1 MTTEHAVPG
10 AASPTIDPVSADTA
24 QVAQAFGVVPETG
37 LSAQEAKARLE
48 SMGAN
53 RLSETAKESG
63 LKAFLRQY
71 QDFMQVILLVAAV
84 VNQIVTQETGTT
96 VLLAGLTVFNAVI
109 GLRQES
115 KAEESV
121 KALAQ
126 MMKTIA
132 RVRRD
137 GQAVEIDAQELVPGD
152 VVLVE
157 AGNLI
162 PADGRI
168 YLAATLEIE
177 EAALTGESLPVGK
190 SVEPVMGED
199 VPLGDRT
206 CMAYMNTSV
215 TRGRGE
221 MIVTA
226 TGMKTEIGHIAN
238 MLASAETSKTPL
250 QKQLDSLS
258 KIIASIAGVALLLV
272 LMLGLARGES
282 FDTLFVTGVALAV
295 AAIPTGLPAVV
306 TALLS
311 MGTREIANRHA
322 IVKRLPAVET
332 LGSTSAIC
340 SDKTGTLTLNK
351 MTARQLLIPGQ
362 NRYTVSGEGYS
373 TVGEITHVGGQ
384 NHDLDPYL
392 LPMVLCADAV
402 LDGESLIGDP
412 TEGALIVL
420 GAKGGLDI
428 AGTRSALPR
437 VAEVPF
443 DSDYKFMATFH
454 EMTADDGRP
463 VVRCYV
469 KGAPDVLIARA
480 TTFRSPDGTLVP
492 ITPDNQH
499 LALEAND
506 QIANAGE
513 RVMVVAQRD
522 LDPQVLQAGGDLIDH
537 VRDLTLLAMV
547 GIVDPPRAEAKAAI
561 AECRDAGIRVRMITG
576 DHATTA
582 AAIATELG
590 IPGRAVTGHEF
601 ASMTDE
607 ELLGQLDDIG
617 VIARVAPEDKVR
629 LVTLLKRMGNVVAMT
644 GDGVND
650 APALKTADIG
660 VAMGIT
666 GTEVSK
672 QAAVMILTDDNFA
685 TIVGAVSYGRTLY
698 DNLLKY
704 LRFQM
709 STLVA
714 YIAVFLA
721 AGVLDIANGSPL
733 NPLQILWLNM
743 VVDIPLAIALGFD
756 QPARGLMARP
766 PRPMSAPVLSRANW
780 IRLCIQG
787 AVMTDRGA
795 GGLPDRRRPGGR
807 RGRRDDAAHDA
818 VAVPP
823 GGGAAVPRPGEHD
836 LRPGRT
842 PGRDPAATL
851 RARAPG
857 DHPHHQHRLPATHLR
872 HHRPDL
878 RPVVHL
884 HRPRRLARRR
894 RRADQAHRPTPP
906 ARVRRRRASRAGPRP
921 GVRHGTTDAL
931 DALRDLGG
939 RHTRPRD
946 RPSTPPHRRRPGRA
960 AAVALEPERVRRRAP
975 VEQHR
980 GRDPPARG
988 PVGAEQGQHPALGV
1002 LRLRP
1007 GHPPARPARR
1017 DPEPRQRRLGA
1028 ARLGRLRHH
1037 RPGARERRAG
1047 RAVVQRPRP
1056 LRRRPGRGPPD
1067 PAGRGDGPA
1076 RPPVRRLRPRRARRG
1091 ARRARHPPGAHRH
1104 RGRGAGR
1111 PRRGR
1116 RAHRRARPARP
1127 GAQAAGRMGV
1137 RGAVRRAVRDSAAG
1151 RLWGMTSLSDFSA
1164 AAIDGTDTDLAQ
1176 YDGKVVLVVNT
1187 ASQCGFTGQYKG
1199 LQQLQD
1205 SYADQGL
1212 VVLGFPCDQFGN
1224 QEPGD
1229 EAEIS
1234 DFCERNF
1241 GVTFPLFS
1249 KVDVNGDDAHPLFE
1263 WLKDS
1268 KGGLLGSKIKWNFT
1282 KFLVGRDG
1290 QVIDRYA
1297 PQTEPEKLSDDIEK
1311 AL

>member
-1 MTTEHAVPG
+1 MTTERATAGTVEQV
-10 AASPTIDPVSADTA
+10 DPVATDVSD
-24 QVAQAFGVVPETG
+24 VARALGVVPTVG
-37 LSAQEAKARLE
+37 LSAAEAASRLE

-53 RLSETAKESG
+53 RLAEGSKESG
-63 LKAFLRQY
+63 LHAFLRQY
-71 QDFMQVILLVAAV
+71 QDFMQIVLLVAAA

-96 VLLAGLTVFNAVI
+96 VVLAGLTVFNAVI

-137 GQAVEIDAQELVPGD
+137 GQALEIDAQELVPGD

-168 YLAATLEIE
+168 YVAATLEIE

-190 SVEPVMGED
+190 SVDPVPGDD

-221 MIVTA
+221 LIVTA
-226 TGMKTEIGHIAN
+226 TGMDTEIGHIAD
-238 MLASAETSKTPL
+238 MLASTEASKTPL

-258 KIIASIAGVALLLV
+258 KIIAGIAAVALVLV
-272 LMLGLARGES
+272 ILLGLGRGES

-311 MGTREIANRHA
+311 MGTREIAQRNA

-351 MTARQLLIPGQ
+351 MTARELLIPGH

-373 TVGEITHVGGQ
+373 TVGEFTHVGGQ

-402 LDGESLIGDP
+402 LDGDTLIGDP

-428 AGTRSALPR
+428 TETRASLPR

-480 TTFRSPDGTLVP
+480 ATIRNPDGTLVP
-492 ITPDNQH
+492 ITAENQH

-506 QIANAGE
+506 RIANAGE

-522 LDPQVLQAGGDLIDH
+522 LDPAELNSVPAMIDH
-537 VRDLTLLAMV
+537 VHDLTLLAMV
-547 GIVDPPRAEAKAAI
+547 GIVDPPRAEARTAI

-582 AAIATELG
+582 AAIAGELG
-590 IPGRAVTGHEF
+590 IPGRAVTGAEF
-601 ASMTDE
+601 AAMSDE
-607 ELLGQLDDIG
+607 ELLAQIDDIG
-617 VIARVAPEDKVR
+617 VVARVAPEDKVR
-629 LVTLLKRMGNVVAMT
+629 LVRLLKEKGNVVAMT

-714 YIAVFLA
+714 YIAVFLG
-721 AGVLDIANGSPL
+721 AGIFGIADGAPL

-766 PRPMSAPVLSRANW
+766 PRPVGAPVLSRDNW
-780 IRLCIQG
+780 LRLGVQG
-787 AVMTDRGA
+787 AVMTVGALAAYQIGDEQGDAVLAATMLLTTLSLFHLAAALLCRDQENTIFDRDAVPAVTQLRRYGVA
-795 GGLPDRRRPGGR
+795 LLAIVLVTSLDFLQRIFGTTALTFAQWCTCIGIAASLVVVEELVKLVLRRRRP
-807 RGRRDDAAHDA
+807 A
-818 VAVPP
+818 
-823 GGGAAVPRPGEHD
+823 
-836 LRPGRT
+836 
-842 PGRDPAATL
+842 PA
-851 RARAPG
+851 
-857 DHPHHQHRLPATHLR
+857 
-872 HHRPDL
+872 
-878 RPVVHL
+878 
-884 HRPRRLARRR
+884 
-894 RRADQAHRPTPP
+894 
-906 ARVRRRRASRAGPRP
+906 
-921 GVRHGTTDAL
+921 
-931 DALRDLGG
+931 
-939 RHTRPRD
+939 
-946 RPSTPPHRRRPGRA
+946 A
-960 AAVALEPERVRRRAP
+960 AAVA
-975 VEQHR
+975 
-980 GRDPPARG
+980 
-988 PVGAEQGQHPALGV
+988 
-1002 LRLRP
+1002 P
-1007 GHPPARPARR
+1007 G
-1017 DPEPRQRRLGA
+1017 RRLQHA
-1028 ARLGRLRHH
+1028 
-1037 RPGARERRAG
+1037 
-1047 RAVVQRPRP
+1047 
-1056 LRRRPGRGPPD
+1056 
-1067 PAGRGDGPA
+1067 
-1076 RPPVRRLRPRRARRG
+1076 
-1091 ARRARHPPGAHRH
+1091 
-1104 RGRGAGR
+1104 
-1111 PRRGR
+1111 
-1116 RAHRRARPARP
+1116 
-1127 GAQAAGRMGV
+1127 
-1137 RGAVRRAVRDSAAG
+1137 
-1151 RLWGMTSLSDFSA
+1151 
-1164 AAIDGTDTDLAQ
+1164 
-1176 YDGKVVLVVNT
+1176 
-1187 ASQCGFTGQYKG
+1187 
-1199 LQQLQD
+1199 
-1205 SYADQGL
+1205 
-1212 VVLGFPCDQFGN
+1212 
-1224 QEPGD
+1224 
-1229 EAEIS
+1229 
-1234 DFCERNF
+1234 
-1241 GVTFPLFS
+1241 
-1249 KVDVNGDDAHPLFE
+1249 
-1263 WLKDS
+1263 
-1268 KGGLLGSKIKWNFT
+1268 
-1282 KFLVGRDG
+1282 
-1290 QVIDRYA
+1290 
-1297 PQTEPEKLSDDIEK
+1297 
-1311 AL
+1311 